1 MACFLQKGRTRSPS
15 MSLFN
20 EALTLLHTK
29 PVAEMVPNWKPIQ
42 VDVDSKVRWKA
53 LVVGL
58 VHPVHLQSTLLSP
71 SHSLCM
77 KVPAPK
83 IMSLLPPM
91 AFSIS
96 SFEVVS
102 TSDVSLYGSPC
113 EWSDKEK
120 YNEHNNEDSNEEIDV
135 KAEDQIRLLTLKFLN
150 CD

>member
-1 MACFLQKGRTRSPS
+1 MVEMACFLQKGRTRSPS
-15 MSLFN
+15 MSLFK

-29 PVAEMVPNWKPIQ
+29 PVAEMVPNWKPFQ
-42 VDVDSKVRWKA
+42 VDVDTKVRWKA

-71 SHSLCM
+71 SHSLCI

-83 IMSLLPPM
+83 IMSLLSPM

-113 EWSDKEK
+113 EGSDKEK
-120 YNEHNNEDSNEEIDV
+120 CDEHNEDSNEEIDV
-135 KAEDQIRLLTLKFLN
+135 KAEDQIRLQTLN
-150 CD
+150 S